1 MSITTVLFSFD
12 GRIDRSTYWLQ
23 GYLPLAGLSFVFIVL
38 LVLVQLIEPLLQIP
52 LLLAAVSSLT
62 WGHFA
67 VSAKRCHDFDKSG
80 WWGLLAALIP
90 IGFIVLGVMEGT
102 DGHNGY
108 GPKPGDAREEHETR
122 GIRAVSGRIIF
133 TGSFWHYSFK
143 GILISVLMLI
153 LSPFT
158 LGLSLMYIPYWNVE
172 YFFANMEIEAPQP
185 QPGAGSD
192 LRQRRG
198 RIIFS
203 GNFWQRRG
211 RIIFTG
217 NFWRYS
223 FKGIL
228 ISVLMLILSPFTLG
242 LSLMYILYWNVEYFY
257 ANMQVEMPQPQPGG
271 QQRSNG
277 K

>member
-23 GYLPLAGLSFVFIVL
+23 GYLPLAGLSLVFIVL
-38 LVLVQLIEPLLQIP
+38 LSLVQLIEPLLQIP

-102 DGHNGY
+102 DGDNGY

-122 GIRAVSGRIIF
+122 RIRAVSGRIIF

-198 RIIFS
+198 RIIFT

-257 ANMQVEMPQPQPGG
+257 ANMQVEMPQPQPGA
-271 QQRSNG
+271 SNG
-277 K
+277 PM